1 MNSSITVVR
10 AVGGEIANRIYLPI
24 LIIVIVLT
32 TILIGLVIWLS
43 TISLWWLVL
52 LIPILIAVV
61 IAGTILT
68 VTRIILATL
77 TPPQTKK
84 QRKEVKKFTDKIL
97 AVSELTQTP
106 KFILLFRVVRDA
118 LAPKKAGYVESLVS
132 ETVSLRQDFNDL
144 RRSFE

>member
-1 MNSSITVVR
+1 MNTSITVVR
-10 AVGGEIANRIYLPI
+10 AVAGDIANRVYIPI
-24 LIIVIVLT
+24 LIITIVIMV
-32 TILIGLVIWLS
+32 ILIGLVIWLS
-43 TISLWWLVL
+43 TISLWWLLL
-52 LIPILIAVV
+52 LIPVLIAVV

-68 VTRIILATL
+68 VTRIILAIL
-77 TPPQTKK
+77 TPPQTKT

-118 LAPKKAGYVESLVS
+118 LSPKKANYIESLVS

-144 RRSFE
+144 QRSFE

>member
-1 MNSSITVVR
+1 MNSSITVIR
-10 AVGGEIANRIYLPI
+10 AVAGEIAHRVYVPI

-32 TILIGLVIWLS
+32 AILIGLVLWLS
-43 TISLWWLVL
+43 TISLWWLLL
-52 LIPILIAVV
+52 LIPVLIAVV

-77 TPPQTKK
+77 TPSQTKK